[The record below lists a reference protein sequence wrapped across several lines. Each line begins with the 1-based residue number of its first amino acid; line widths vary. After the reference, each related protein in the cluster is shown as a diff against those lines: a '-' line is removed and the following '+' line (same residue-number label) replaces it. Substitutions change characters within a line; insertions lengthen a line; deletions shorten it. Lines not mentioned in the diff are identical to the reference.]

1 MSEQPEVL
9 TFNAWQR
16 ATLFDRAQRPD
27 GKTRL
32 ESIVTLTLTDVE
44 TNQSAGDDVTFTLL
58 SAGDVAGLKP
68 NAIKHVAP
76 APFARDA
83 ETTKFVHIDLWE
95 PDLPWRYTPL
105 PARNQ
110 PTASRPD
117 NLVIPPWLV
126 LLVGLDTEIRV
137 EAGVVM
143 RLDDAL
149 LRLHDLANSHQ
160 WAHTQWDGQR
170 TIARILSPRGSEPN
184 ADGKPLGLLPQHE
197 YVAVLVPAF
206 NSAGAPMWRVDGES
220 VTRDFGPRGV
230 LLAFH
235 AWRFWTAEAGDFE
248 TLAAALRLSPAADV
262 GKATLH
268 YRRTVVEEDL
278 NIQVKME
285 VRGAITSLQT
295 PATPNQVELDAVI
308 TDVNGL
314 NDEFPLTIGLP
325 PYGRPWLPDPDA
337 ILAGWPQQLTDDPC
351 VRSIAGLG
359 VWMGVE
365 AQEALINAAVQQA
378 GALREAG
385 QRINH
390 LALGLWTS
398 KRLWDRRMP
407 TDKNAR
413 LRILGPMM
421 ARMTAADGGIVL
433 DRVTGPTSTLT
444 PAIFSSAAQRVLRGS
459 SSATRQIVDGF
470 NYSMALEIVNTPDPL
485 PSRAPVGLPH
495 VDAVAADAGFP
506 PLEEILEIDDAWIA
520 DVIDELWQAV
530 LEGSQ
535 EFRQNYRDLLESG
548 NRQEIPLM
556 RQALAK
562 ALLER
567 LTELLQ
573 TRLAEHALPCEGGQ
587 IIHEIGRLPA
597 FDPWEYYALVLE
609 DGLMQ
614 SQFYAALWLALRRCM
629 ARRICPELIANVDLP
644 IADRERFCD
653 DLLATRPP
661 PRPHRRPVHL
671 DALSD
676 ALYTALDPRR
686 DDAPARLRV
695 CARLSGVDCTR
706 LVPVEY
712 AIGLDF
718 PTWELLRQYD
728 KEWLLP
734 GVGALEMDTITA
746 LQTNPAFI
754 DAYMVG
760 VNSQFMSEM
769 RWRDLAVDRTST
781 PLRMFW
787 GQVNYAT
794 QAREADI
801 EPLAEWAKAPANP
814 IGDLSHQSIQPSDP
828 ANASGSR
835 LVIVFR
841 SDLFRRYPATL
852 VYLVRPKTPPE
863 QDPQELYLDEL
874 LKQTPDL
881 THAANAR
888 ADREFFGPIF
898 AGTIT
903 PQITF
908 FAFDVAP
915 EKLDQYWLVL
925 DEPPAELRFRNYTKN
940 RPLNTTNGATVAQSA
955 LDRPTRVA
963 ISGKKLEEQGNQP

>member
-1 MSEQPEVL
+1 MAEQPEVL

-16 ATLFDRAQRPD
+16 ATLFDRAKRPD
-27 GKTRL
+27 GKARL
-32 ESIVTLTLTDVE
+32 ESAVTLTLTDSE
-44 TNQSAGDDVTFTLL
+44 TNQSASDDVTFTLL
-58 SAGDVAGLKP
+58 AAGDVAGLKP
-68 NAIKHVAP
+68 NAVKHVAP

-110 PTASRPD
+110 PTPSTPD
-117 NLVIPPWLV
+117 NFVIPPWLV

-137 EAGVVM
+137 EVGVVT
-143 RLDDAL
+143 RLDDGV
-149 LRLHDLANSHQ
+149 LRLHDLAHSHL

-170 TIARILSPRGSEPN
+170 TIARILSPRGSELD
-184 ADGKPLGLLPQHE
+184 ADGKPLGLRPQHE

-206 NSAGAPMWRVDGES
+206 NPAGAPMWRVDGES
-220 VTRDFGPRGV
+220 VIRDFGPRGA
-230 LLAFH
+230 LPAFYS
-235 AWRFWTAEAGDFE
+235 WRFWTAEAGDFE
-248 TLAAALRLSPAADV
+248 TLAAALKLPPAADV

-268 YRRTVVEEDL
+268 YRRTVVEDNL
-278 NIQVKME
+278 DIQVTME
-285 VRGAITSLQT
+285 VRGAITSLQPPT
-295 PATPNQVELDAVI
+295 PPNQADLDTVI
-308 TDVNGL
+308 ADVDGL

-325 PYGRPWLPDPDA
+325 SYGRPWLPDPDS
-337 ILAGWPQQLTDDPC
+337 ILAGWPQQLTDDPR
-351 VRSIAGLG
+351 VRSVAGLG

-390 LALGLWTS
+390 LALGLWAS
-398 KRLWDRRMP
+398 KRLWDRRLP

-413 LRILGPMM
+413 LRILGSMM
-421 ARMTAADGGIVL
+421 ARMTAKDGGIVL
-433 DRVTGPTSTLT
+433 DRVTGPASTLP
-444 PAIFSSAAQRVLRGS
+444 PALFSSAAQRVLRGG
-459 SSATRQIVDGF
+459 SSATRPITGGLD
-470 NYSMALEIVNTPDPL
+470 YSAALAVVNTPDPL
-485 PSRAPVGLPH
+485 PLRAPVGLPH
-495 VDAVAADAGFP
+495 VDAVAAEVGLP
-506 PLEEILEIDDAWIA
+506 LLEEILEIDDAWIA
-520 DVIDELWQAV
+520 DVIDELWQIV
-530 LEGSQ
+530 REISQ

-548 NRQEIPLM
+548 NAQDIPFL
-556 RQALAK
+556 RQALAE

-573 TRLAEHALPCEGGQ
+573 MRLAERALPCEGGQ
-587 IIHEIGRLPA
+587 ITYGIGRLPM
-597 FDPWEYYALVLE
+597 FETWEYYARVLE
-609 DGLMQ
+609 DDFMRN
-614 SQFYAALWLALRRCM
+614 QFHAALWLALRRCM
-629 ARRICPELIANVDLP
+629 ARRICPELIANLDLP
-644 IADRERFCD
+644 LADREQFCD
-653 DLLATRPP
+653 DLLPVRPP
-661 PRPHRRPVHL
+661 PRPRQRPVHL

-676 ALYTALDPRR
+676 ALYAALDPRR
-686 DDAPARLRV
+686 EDAPARLRI

-794 QAREADI
+794 QTREADI

-852 VYLVRPKTPPE
+852 VYLVKPKTPPE

-874 LKQTPDL
+874 LKRTPDL
-881 THAANAR
+881 NHDANAR

-898 AGTIT
+898 SGTIT

-908 FAFDVAP
+908 FAFDVTP
-915 EKLDQYWLVL
+915 ETLDQYWLVL
-925 DEPPAELRFRNYTKN
+925 DEPPAELRFRNDAKS
-940 RPLNTTNGATVAQSA
+940 RPLNATNGATIAQSA
-955 LDRPTRVA
+955 LDQPTRVA